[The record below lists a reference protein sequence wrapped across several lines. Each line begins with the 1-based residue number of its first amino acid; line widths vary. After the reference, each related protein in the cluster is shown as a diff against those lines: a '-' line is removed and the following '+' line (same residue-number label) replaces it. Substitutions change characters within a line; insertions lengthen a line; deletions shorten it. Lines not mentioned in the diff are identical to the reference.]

1 MERFPLHDAVA
12 AAFGASDV
20 VAQVTGALRG
30 AWAWGASRPH
40 DLRLA
45 TEHVRLERAGVVTTG
60 NVALSWDGAS
70 LRIGEAAF
78 AGRGAWSASGS
89 ATPDAIDL
97 ELVATD
103 ADFSPLLGLVPSLAR
118 FAVTAVGD
126 LRVRATG
133 TLSEPD
139 VVAEATAL
147 ELGVA
152 GTRYRLEDVR
162 GDLTGAS
169 WNVRAGVAGVAP
181 LGGRVD
187 LVAGGRV
194 GPFPET
200 GFSLDARAV
209 GDLDVPLLGRVADL
223 VAELR
228 WSDAEPAR
236 IAATGSVGGPLEV
249 RGTLAPLDVQLQG
262 TGLALAVPFLFVAD
276 ATADVD
282 ARIVA
287 DGAGVRISGRLDAS
301 QARIDLAARR
311 NAEAAVAAAPATGA
325 PATPA
330 SVQAARERVRFDGI
344 RIFAPQRVTFA
355 ESFANADAA
364 VDLTLD
370 GNAAAP
376 RLTGTVAAL
385 RGTLRFAG
393 RELEL
398 TEALATFDPARGVF
412 PTLRI
417 AGRTTFDK
425 ARVVP
430 PGLDVRFTAPPGP
443 RFTVDVALAGEATNE
458 GGAFA
463 LDLEPQ
469 LASDALVE
477 GLDGGL
483 GARALTDLEL
493 LTLVALGRLEVASGF
508 AGAVAQNA
516 LDAAVD
522 LLVTAEIQAALAE
535 TLGIDVVELRTTPL
549 TGLLDGSDPF
559 GVSLRLGG
567 YLSDE
572 VFASYRV
579 STLDGDG
586 VGAFSNEVSFAYQLG
601 PVAIDVTGRVDVA
614 AGSTATSGPALA
626 VGASYG
632 FGSGWSLAFGVDLS
646 TERSLAR
653 LGVTWRW

>member
-1 MERFPLHDAVA
+1 
-12 AAFGASDV
+12 
-20 VAQVTGALRG
+20 
-30 AWAWGASRPH
+30 
-40 DLRLA
+40 
-45 TEHVRLERAGVVTTG
+45 
-60 NVALSWDGAS
+60 
-70 LRIGEAAF
+70 
-78 AGRGAWSASGS
+78 
-89 ATPDAIDL
+89 
-97 ELVATD
+97 
-103 ADFSPLLGLVPSLAR
+103 
-118 FAVTAVGD
+118 
-126 LRVRATG
+126 
-133 TLSEPD
+133 
-139 VVAEATAL
+139 
-147 ELGVA
+147 
-152 GTRYRLEDVR
+152 
-162 GDLTGAS
+162 
-169 WNVRAGVAGVAP
+169 VAGVAP

-344 RIFAPQRVTFA
+344 RIVAPQRVTFA